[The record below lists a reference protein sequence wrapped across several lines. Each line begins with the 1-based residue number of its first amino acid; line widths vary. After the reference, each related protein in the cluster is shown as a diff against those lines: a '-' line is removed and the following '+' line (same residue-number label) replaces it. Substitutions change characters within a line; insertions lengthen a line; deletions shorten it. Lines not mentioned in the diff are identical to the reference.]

1 MQGLPNRIRFNMY
14 PPFCQ
19 VEELRRAKAPAALPA
34 DSGVRSAF
42 DGGLLADLPA
52 RIAEMEG
59 EIRGLRDI
67 NRSKT
72 FKYIHVLNVAPA

>member
-1 MQGLPNRIRFNMY
+1 
-14 PPFCQ
+14 
-19 VEELRRAKAPAALPA
+19 VEELRRAKASAALPA

-42 DGGLLADLPA
+42 EGGLLADLPA

-72 FKYIHVLNVAPA
+72 FIYIYVLKVASPKNIISLI

>member
-1 MQGLPNRIRFNMY
+1 M
-14 PPFCQ
+14 
-19 VEELRRAKAPAALPA
+19 EELRRAKASAALPA

-42 DGGLLADLPA
+42 EGGLLADLPA

-72 FKYIHVLNVAPA
+72 FKHSCFKRCLCLEYYFFNLMYETFMFGS

>member
-1 MQGLPNRIRFNMY
+1 M
-14 PPFCQ
+14 
-19 VEELRRAKAPAALPA
+19 EELRRAKASAALPA

-42 DGGLLADLPA
+42 EGGLLADLPA

-72 FKYIHVLNVAPA
+72 FSNSCFKRCPCLKYYFFNLM

>member
-1 MQGLPNRIRFNMY
+1 M
-14 PPFCQ
+14 
-19 VEELRRAKAPAALPA
+19 EELRRAKASAALPA

-42 DGGLLADLPA
+42 EGGLLADLPA

-72 FKYIHVLNVAPA
+72 FQNSCFKYCLCLEYYFFNLMYGAFMPGS

>member
-1 MQGLPNRIRFNMY
+1 
-14 PPFCQ
+14 
-19 VEELRRAKAPAALPA
+19 VEELRRAKASAALPA

-42 DGGLLADLPA
+42 EGGLLADLPA

-72 FKYIHVLNVAPA
+72 FKYSCFKRFPCLEDNFFNLMYETFMPGS